1 MSDNIIVATDDN
13 FAASLFQPD
22 TLISLQY
29 FENFRRKPP
38 LESEK
43 KLMLAILAD
52 AVWCFQANVWAR
64 NWKGKKLFGE
74 AEEWILDESSDWVFP
89 FESICEVLAFSPW
102 VHTPGLL
109 QVKEQR
115 LIRRRNSQA
124 RENIMKEPQGRTA

>member
-29 FENFRRKPP
+29 SENFRRKTP

-52 AVWCFQANVWAR
+52 VVWCFQASVWAR
-64 NWKGKKLFGE
+64 NGKGEKLFGE
-74 AEEWILDESSDWVFP
+74 AEEWILDESSDWVFS

-102 VHTPGLL
+102 YIRQGLL
-109 QVKEQR
+109 LWKEKR
-115 LIRRRNSQA
+115 LIRRRNFQA

>member
-1 MSDNIIVATDDN
+1 MSDNIIVATGDN
-13 FAASLFQPD
+13 SAASLFQPD
-22 TLISLQY
+22 TLISLQS
-29 FENFRRKPP
+29 ENFRRKTP

-64 NWKGKKLFGE
+64 NGKGKKLFGE
-74 AEEWILDESSDWVFP
+74 TEKWILDESSNWVFS

-102 VHTPGLL
+102 YIRQGLL
-109 QVKEQR
+109 QWKEKR
-115 LIRRRNSQA
+115 LIRRRNFQA

>member
-22 TLISLQY
+22 TLISLRY
-29 FENFRRKPP
+29 SENFRRKTP

-64 NWKGKKLFGE
+64 NGKGKKLFGE
-74 AEEWILDESSDWVFP
+74 AEKWILDESSDWVFS

-102 VHTPGLL
+102 Y
-109 QVKEQR
+109 
-115 LIRRRNSQA
+115 IR
-124 RENIMKEPQGRTA
+124 QGSCNGKKRD